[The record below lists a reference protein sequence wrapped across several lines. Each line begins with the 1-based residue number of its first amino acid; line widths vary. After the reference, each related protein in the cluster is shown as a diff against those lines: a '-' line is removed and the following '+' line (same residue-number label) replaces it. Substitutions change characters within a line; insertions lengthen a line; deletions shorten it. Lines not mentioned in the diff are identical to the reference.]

1 MESTPH
7 ESARIAIG
15 IAMGA
20 SWFFFTF
27 LFAASESSPGDAAG
41 LLIVLGSA
49 AVALA

>member
-1 MESTPH
+1 MESKPH

-15 IAMGA
+15 A
-20 SWFFFTF
+20 SWFFSAF